1 LGIETLGGVFT
12 KLIERNT
19 TVPTKKSQVF
29 STAEDNQNA
38 VTIRVFQG
46 EREMAA
52 DNKLLGQFDLVGIPP
67 APRGTPQIEVTFD
80 IDANGIVNVS
90 AKDKSTG
97 KEQQIKIQASGG
109 LSDEEIDKMVK
120 DAEANAETDK
130 KKREEVDVKNQADS
144 LVFQVEKNIKE
155 HGDKISPEDKS
166 KIEADLKDLKEAL
179 EKNEIETIKQ
189 KTQDL
194 TQSSMKMGEAM
205 YKDQQS
211 SEAPGA
217 EQPKQEDNT
226 SETKSDDDVIDA
238 DYEEVD
244 DDKKASGQ

>member
-1 LGIETLGGVFT
+1 
-12 KLIERNT
+12 
-19 TVPTKKSQVF
+19 
-29 STAEDNQNA
+29 
-38 VTIRVFQG
+38 
-46 EREMAA
+46 MAA

-155 HGDKISPEDKS
+155 HGDKISAEDKS

-179 EKNEIETIKQ
+179 EKNDAEVIKQ
-189 KTQDL
+189 KNTR
-194 TQSSMKMGEAM
+194 SYSIIH
-205 YKDQQS
+205 
-211 SEAPGA
+211 
-217 EQPKQEDNT
+217 ED
-226 SETKSDDDVIDA
+226 
-238 DYEEVD
+238 
-244 DDKKASGQ
+244 G